1 MCNVLIKRVVGVG
14 AFFLPAMVAAV
25 GEVLDHFHVSYDP
38 VYASFIS
45 YVFWG
50 TFLLAA
56 IVPAVL
62 VMKARMPLMRRVS
75 LVGVIWCG
83 VLIEFYLIVLLV
95 LSDIQ

>member
-1 MCNVLIKRVVGVG
+1 MCNSLIKRVVGVG

-38 VYASFIS
+38 VYTSLIS

-50 TFLLAA
+50 AFLLAA

-62 VMKARMPLMRRVS
+62 VMKARMPVTRRIS
-75 LVGVIWCG
+75 MVGVIWCG
-83 VLIEFYLIVLLV
+83 LLIEFYLIVLLA